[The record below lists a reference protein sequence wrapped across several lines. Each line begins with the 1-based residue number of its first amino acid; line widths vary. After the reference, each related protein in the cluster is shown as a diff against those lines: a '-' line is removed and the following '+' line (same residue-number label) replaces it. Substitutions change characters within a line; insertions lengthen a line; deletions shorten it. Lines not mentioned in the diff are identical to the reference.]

1 MSFYRI
7 FAKTETDMSLE
18 DFELGFTLSSDM
30 DSYFRLC
37 QFENAMRMGQYI
49 PISDEDIRKGVD
61 YEKAR
66 MKTILKF
73 IDSKLGRDISNQEK
87 AIINTYC
94 ENWYCIF
101 KKFKDTNGNNQ

>member
-1 MSFYRI
+1 MP
-7 FAKTETDMSLE
+7 KTEIDMGLE

-37 QFENAMRMGQYI
+37 QFENARRMGQYI

-66 MKTILKF
+66 MKAILKF

-87 AIINTYC
+87 AIIDTHC
-94 ENWYCIF
+94 ENWYLIF
-101 KKFKDTNGNNQ
+101 KGYNDSHKKSC

>member
-1 MSFYRI
+1 
-7 FAKTETDMSLE
+7 MSLE
-18 DFELGFTLSSDM
+18 DFELEFTLSSDM

-66 MKTILKF
+66 MKAILKL
-73 IDSKLGRDISNQEK
+73 IDGKLGRDISNQEK
-87 AIINTYC
+87 AIIDTHC

-101 KKFKDTNGNNQ
+101 KNFKDRNSDNQSF

>member
-1 MSFYRI
+1 
-7 FAKTETDMSLE
+7 MSLE

-49 PISDEDIRKGVD
+49 LISDEDIRKGVD

-66 MKTILKF
+66 MKVTLRV
-73 IDSKLGRDISNQEK
+73 IDNVLGKAISSQEK
-87 AIINTYC
+87 AIIDEYC
-94 ENWYCIF
+94 ENWYHAF
-101 KKFKDTNGNNQ
+101 KNYKDSHSR

>member
-1 MSFYRI
+1 
-7 FAKTETDMSLE
+7 MSLE
-18 DFELGFTLSSDM
+18 DFELGFTLSSGM

-66 MKTILKF
+66 MKAILKF
-73 IDSKLGRDISNQEK
+73 IDSKLGRNISNQEK
-87 AIINTYC
+87 AIIDTHC
-94 ENWYCIF
+94 ENWYRTF
-101 KKFKDTNGNNQ
+101 KNYKDSHSR